1 MKEGWKSLTL
11 SACIEKIQ
19 PTSKIPSSLY
29 QKDGKYPIVSQE
41 KEFISGYWDNAEDL
55 FTHNIPVTIFGDHT
69 TVVKYIDFNFIIGA
83 DGVKILLPKSFLHPK
98 YFFYCVSS
106 IKIASHG
113 YARHYRYLKESI
125 ISYPTSLS
133 EQQRIVE
140 ILDAEFAKIDALK
153 ANAEKSLQ
161 AAKDLFQSILK
172 QELTPKDNWVH
183 CELKDVCQFFNGK
196 PHENN
201 IDPNGEY
208 ILVNSKFIASDM
220 RVYKKTGTQLF
231 PLYKDDIVMVM
242 SDVPKGQALAKCQII
257 DKDKTY
263 SLNQRICVF
272 RNSSINIHFL
282 YYLINRNPYLLAF
295 DNGENQT
302 NLRKNDIITMPI
314 SYPKETSEMDDI
326 IEKLDLMN
334 ERCKALQENY
344 RKTIALCED
353 LKQALLRKAFNGE
366 L

>member
-161 AAKDLFQSILK
+161 AAKDLFQSV
-172 QELTPKDNWVH
+172 LTY
-183 CELKDVCQFFNGK
+183 ELK
-196 PHENN
+196 
-201 IDPNGEY
+201 
-208 ILVNSKFIASDM
+208 
-220 RVYKKTGTQLF
+220 
-231 PLYKDDIVMVM
+231 
-242 SDVPKGQALAKCQII
+242 
-257 DKDKTY
+257 
-263 SLNQRICVF
+263 
-272 RNSSINIHFL
+272 
-282 YYLINRNPYLLAF
+282 
-295 DNGENQT
+295 
-302 NLRKNDIITMPI
+302 
-314 SYPKETSEMDDI
+314 PKE
-326 IEKLDLMN
+326 N
-334 ERCKALQENY
+334 W
-344 RKTIALCED
+344 KTKS
-353 LKQALLRKAFNGE
+353 LKEIGKT
-366 L
+366 

>member
-1 MKEGWKSLTL
+1 MKEGYSIKTIKDI
-11 SACIEKIQ
+11 CKKE
-19 PTSKIPSSLY
+19 SSNIA
-29 QKDGKYPIVSQE
+29 QKDIEGVSGKYPIYGAGGIIQCVNFYHQE
-41 KEFISGYWDNAEDL
+41 HEYIG
-55 FTHNIPVTIFGDHT
+55 
-69 TVVKYIDFNFIIGA
+69 VVKDGSGIGR
-83 DGVKILLPKSFLHPK
+83 VMFLPPKSSVIGTLQYIIPQNRYNIRYIGYCLQGLKLERYKKGAAIPHI
-98 YFFYCVSS
+98 YFRDYGEASVL
-106 IKIASHG
+106 IANDT
-113 YARHYRYLKESI
+113 A
-125 ISYPTSLS
+125 